1 MNMGKNGIY
10 LDNAATTQIDKSV
23 LTEMRLVQGRYFGN
37 ASSLH
42 RLGVDSAR
50 HIEKS
55 RFTIARAINADWEE
69 VIFTSGGTESNNFA
83 LKGLAFANKRKQDHL
98 ITSKIEHPSVI
109 EPARWLRKRGFRVTF
124 LDIDNNGF
132 VDPQDIRK
140 AITKKTLLVSV
151 MYANNE
157 VGTIEPIEEIG
168 RICRDRG
175 VLFHTDACQA
185 FLKEKIDVRMLNIDL
200 ATLNAHKI
208 HGPKGAGALY
218 VRKGIRIDSLLH
230 GGVQERNMR
239 AGTYNTESI
248 VGFAKAVEITDNI
261 DAIRMRELRNYCL
274 NKIRRDIDD
283 VVINGPE
290 KERLCNNINISFNGV
305 LGKDLMAGLSR
316 KNIFIS
322 TGSACTSD
330 NLTPSHVLT
339 AMGISP
345 QTALGAIRISLSK
358 WTSHKEIDVLID
370 NLKKLIRRERLKKP

>member
-1 MNMGKNGIY
+1 MGKNGIY